1 MISSTAG
8 KVTFEA
14 EEITQR
20 KVMLLLQLI
29 GTQDEPTATMD
40 TKAFEEYF
48 VPETETE
55 TETEKEEM
63 EHDKK
68 WYEYG
73 DSVKVALDCPACNTK
88 RQVYGRYGNRYT
100 KCPDCFTKL
109 HNDPATVEGFGV
121 KDDEGNFYSANSI
134 HYTDDEQ
141 RELKKVF
148 GNDGE

>member
-1 MISSTAG
+1 MAKIMISSTAG

-29 GTQDEPTATMD
+29 GTQDEPTVTID
-40 TKAFEEYF
+40 TKAFEENF
-48 VPETETE
+48 VPETE
-55 TETEKEEM
+55 KEEL
-63 EHDKK
+63 EHDKN

-73 DSVKVALDCPACNTK
+73 DSVKVAIDCPACKTK
-88 RQVYGRYGNRYT
+88 KQVYGRYGNRYT

-109 HNDPATVEGFGV
+109 HNDPATDEGFGV

-141 RELKKVF
+141 RELRKVF